1 MVSGRA
7 SRPCVHRDA
16 QPPARPQPRLTDASH
31 SIAITGMFNAHH
43 TRARLGCH
51 QEPIRV
57 AQCQL
62 QVPRTTVR

>member
-7 SRPCVHRDA
+7 SRPRVQRDT

-43 TRARLGCH
+43 TSTPEF
-51 QEPIRV
+51 QEWLLSRR
-57 AQCQL
+57 C
-62 QVPRTTVR
+62 RSS